1 MWLPALALVLF
12 YPLCWWRPTALFPL
26 AQVAGELALGVY
38 ILAAGV
44 RIIYALVRPHSP
56 QQRAQAQ
63 ALTLGLVGGLLPLIV
78 LTLLP
83 EILIGRILVP
93 GEISILALALLP
105 LSVGVSI
112 VRDEFLGVTSLVRR
126 RTLRLAL
133 ALALLGVV
141 AAIAWAAASVPDV
154 GVGRR
159 NSSPSLPACWPPS
172 ATRRCAASSRGWPSA
187 SSCVTPTTR
196 RPPCSP

>member
-1 MWLPALALVLF
+1 LWLPALALVLF

-83 EILIGRILVP
+83 EILIGRIL
-93 GEISILALALLP
+93 
-105 LSVGVSI
+105 
-112 VRDEFLGVTSLVRR
+112 
-126 RTLRLAL
+126 
-133 ALALLGVV
+133 
-141 AAIAWAAASVPDV
+141 
-154 GVGRR
+154 
-159 NSSPSLPACWPPS
+159 SSARS
-172 ATRRCAASSRGWPSA
+172 ASSRWR
-187 SSCVTPTTR
+187 C
-196 RPPCSP
+196 CL